1 MTLVIGIGND
11 FRRDDRAGLA
21 VARGLRHLSIPKIEI
36 AEASG
41 EGTQLMDLWEGKE
54 SVILV
59 DATLSG
65 GSPGSIRRFEANL
78 EALPARSFRYSTH
91 AFSLG
96 EAIEMARAL
105 GKLPG
110 QVTVYGIEG
119 KDFSPGEGLS
129 PEVASSVDKLIAEI
143 SVILV

>member
-1 MTLVIGIGND
+1 MILIIGIGND

-21 VARGLRHLSIPKIEI
+21 VARGLRLLKLPKAEI

-41 EGTQLMDLWEGKE
+41 EGTQLMDLWEGRD
-54 SVILV
+54 SVLMV
-59 DATLSG
+59 DATFSG
-65 GSPGSIRRFEANL
+65 NRPGNIQRFVANDQ
-78 EALPARSFRYSTH
+78 ALPTRSFRYSTH

-105 GKLPG
+105 GRLPKRL
-110 QVTVYGIEG
+110 TVYGIEG

-129 PEVASSVDKLIAEI
+129 VEVASAVDKLIAEI
-143 SVILV
+143 SAILI